1 MITAYSFLFFYFRT
15 VVDEIKHVAENV
27 GHSVGSAI
35 KRKSDY

>member
-1 MITAYSFLFFYFRT
+1 MITACISLYYRT